1 MFSSARARRA
11 PRAPRLKPLEAS
23 GEKPLF
29 FVVALLNIVDSFNLN
44 VVWPMLPFM
53 VDSYGV
59 AANPRTSPRGCA
71 SRAPP

>member
-29 FVVALLNIVDSFNLN
+29 FFFVVALLNIVDSFNLN
-44 VVWPMLPFM
+44 VV
-53 VDSYGV
+53 
-59 AANPRTSPRGCA
+59 
-71 SRAPP
+71 